1 MKLGGQLKFT
11 LAVVKL
17 RVAEAKTVNAI
28 VTTNR
33 GFGKKNSHTA
43 SNHDCILQHTI
54 DVVDYMRPNDIWS
67 SCFEGWKGAATEHGV
82 RLKSRGVA
90 CDGRS
95 ACVRLLGILQHSIR
109 IG

>member
-1 MKLGGQLKFT
+1 MKLGEQLKFT

-28 VTTNR
+28 VTTIR

-43 SNHDCILQHTI
+43 SDHDCTLQCTI
-54 DVVDYMRPNDIWS
+54 DVVDYMRPNGIWS
-67 SCFEGWKGAATEHGV
+67 SGLEWWKGAATEQGV

-95 ACVRLLGILQHSIR
+95 ACVRMLGIRQHSIR